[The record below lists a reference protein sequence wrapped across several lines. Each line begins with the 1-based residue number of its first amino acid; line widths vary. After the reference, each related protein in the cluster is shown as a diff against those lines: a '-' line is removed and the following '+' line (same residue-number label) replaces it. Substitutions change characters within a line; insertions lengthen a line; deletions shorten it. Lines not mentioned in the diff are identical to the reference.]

1 MTQIEN
7 TTNHIRG
14 KHLTKENRVSIED
27 WTRFN
32 STGPDDLVHVLSN
45 RQIARLLNT
54 SPQTINNELK
64 RGTVRQISR
73 QKQGDKVY
81 EYQYFVYSAQAGQT
95 VYERKRQNSG
105 RRPLY
110 EQGSCQAFIN
120 FADEHLLARYAW
132 SPDQV
137 VMAAH
142 HDAQLSQ
149 TTIPCTTTLYN
160 WIDQKR
166 LKTRNIDLAEKISRQ
181 PKKVHSKTNEK
192 VLGRSI
198 EKRPIEV
205 DERREFGHWEIDS
218 VVGQREGGDLNLLTL
233 TERKTR
239 YEEVI
244 LIQGKESCY
253 VNQTIATLKHE
264 LGSKFEDIFK
274 TITADNGSEFSEL
287 TKVVPDRENGGIYY
301 AHPYASYER
310 GSNERNNK
318 IIRRIYPKGKPIVA
332 QPAKTAR
339 ETSDWMNNT
348 PRRSLGTQTPRMA
361 LEAELQKIFQAS

>member
-1 MTQIEN
+1 
-7 TTNHIRG
+7 NHIRG

-45 RQIARLLNT
+45 RQIAQLLNT
-54 SPQTINNELK
+54 SPQTINNEVK
-64 RGTVRQISR
+64 RGTMRQISR
-73 QKQGDKVY
+73 QKRGDKVY

-181 PKKVHSKTNEK
+181 
-192 VLGRSI
+192 
-198 EKRPIEV
+198 
-205 DERREFGHWEIDS
+205 
-218 VVGQREGGDLNLLTL
+218 
-233 TERKTR
+233 
-239 YEEVI
+239 
-244 LIQGKESCY
+244 
-253 VNQTIATLKHE
+253 
-264 LGSKFEDIFK
+264 
-274 TITADNGSEFSEL
+274 
-287 TKVVPDRENGGIYY
+287 
-301 AHPYASYER
+301 
-310 GSNERNNK
+310 
-318 IIRRIYPKGKPIVA
+318 
-332 QPAKTAR
+332 
-339 ETSDWMNNT
+339 
-348 PRRSLGTQTPRMA
+348 
-361 LEAELQKIFQAS
+361 